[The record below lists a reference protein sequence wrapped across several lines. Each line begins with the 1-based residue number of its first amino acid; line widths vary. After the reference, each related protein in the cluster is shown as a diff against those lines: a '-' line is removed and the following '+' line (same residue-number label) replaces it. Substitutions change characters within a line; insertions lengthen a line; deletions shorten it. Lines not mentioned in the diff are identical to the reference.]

1 MNEHAMT
8 QTRFVTLDPE
18 RGAVRRFALFDYGF
32 RPFFLFAACYAVLA
46 VPVWIA
52 IWRGSLG
59 WQPAMPAMLWHG
71 HEMIF
76 GFAVAALAGFMLT
89 AVPNW
94 TGEAAIRGPRLML
107 LVALWAAGRIAA
119 FLPWSLP
126 FAILDIAF
134 LPALALVLGPAVIQ
148 RNGRRNGVLIVVLLL
163 LALINSA
170 VHFDG
175 WGFERLSGSW
185 ALQVAVAVFALL
197 IGLIGGRIVPA
208 FTQGGM
214 KMSGVPFVITGH
226 RLIDGAAMA
235 SLLVNLL
242 ATVLL
247 LPAPVAGCIALVAA
261 IANAIRLWRCQSWR
275 TVSVPLVWVLHL
287 GYGWLVIGLLLNAL
301 ASVDLVPAAMGI
313 HALTAGSFSTMI
325 LAVMS
330 RASLGHTGR
339 QLVASRA
346 TTVAYVA
353 LTLAVIL
360 RVAAPLAGDFDSAMI
375 DCAGLFWISAFLLF
389 LHQYLPILIGPR
401 PDGRPG

>member
-1 MNEHAMT
+1 MP
-8 QTRFVTLDPE
+8 QTRFVTLESEQAQPH
-18 RGAVRRFALFDYGF
+18 RFALFDYGF
-32 RPFFLFAACYAVLA
+32 RPFFLFAACYAALA
-46 VPVWIA
+46 VPVWIT

-59 WQPAMPAMLWHG
+59 WQPPMPAMLWHG

-119 FLPWSLP
+119 FLPWSPP

-163 LALINSA
+163 LTLINSA

-185 ALQVAVAVFALL
+185 ALQVSIAVFALL

-247 LPAPVAGCIALVAA
+247 LPAPVASGIALLAA
-261 IANAIRLWRCQSWR
+261 IANAIRLWRWQSWR
-275 TVSVPLVWVLHL
+275 TLSVPLVWVLHL

-301 ASVDLVPAAMGI
+301 SSIDLVPAAMGI

-339 QLVASRA
+339 QLVASRM
-346 TTVAYVA
+346 TTIAYVA
-353 LTLAVIL
+353 LTLAALL
-360 RVAAPLAGDFDSAMI
+360 RVVAPLVGDFYSAMI

-389 LHQYLPILIGPR
+389 LYQYVPILIGPR

>member
-1 MNEHAMT
+1 MS
-8 QTRFVTLDPE
+8 QTRFITMEPE
-18 RGAVRRFALFDYGF
+18 RRAVRRFALFEYGF

-59 WQPAMPAMLWHG
+59 WQPAMPPLLWHG

-94 TGEAAIRGPRLML
+94 TGESAIRGRRLIL

-119 FLPWSLP
+119 YLPWPLL
-126 FAILDIAF
+126 FAVLDIAF
-134 LPALALVLGPAVIQ
+134 LPALASVLGPGIIQ
-148 RNGRRNGVLIVVLLL
+148 RNGRRNGVLVAVLLL
-163 LALINSA
+163 LAVVNSA

-175 WGFERLSGSW
+175 WGFANLSGSW
-185 ALQVAVAVFALL
+185 ALQVAIAIFALL

-226 RLIDGAAMA
+226 RIIDGAGMI
-235 SLLVNLL
+235 SLAANLL
-242 ATVLL
+242 ATLL
-247 LPAPVAGCIALVAA
+247 LAPAPIAGGIALIAAVA
-261 IANAIRLWRCQSWR
+261 NGVRLWRWQSWR
-275 TVSVPLVWVLHL
+275 TLSVPLVWVLHL
-287 GYGWLVIGLLLNAL
+287 GYGWLVIGLLLNTL
-301 ASVDLVPAAMGI
+301 ASFDLIPTAMGI

-339 QLVASRA
+339 QLIASRQ
-346 TTVAYVA
+346 TTMAYIA
-353 LTLAVIL
+353 LTIAAIL
-360 RVAAPLAGDFDSAMI
+360 RVAAPLAGDYYSALI
-375 DCAGLFWISAFLLF
+375 DCAGLFWISAFLIF
-389 LHQYLPILIGPR
+389 VLHYLPILVGPR